1 MNSLKTKKASIR
13 VIEMVDYNIY
23 INKAIDAAVFYA
35 PKVLLA
41 VIVLLVGLRLIKYMG
56 KLTRKAM
63 DKKNMEES
71 LKHFLVSLISIFL
84 KVILVVTVIS
94 MVGVETTSFVAV
106 LAAAGFAIGMALQ
119 GSLGNFAGGVLIL
132 LFKPFKVGDVIEA
145 QGQKGKVSQ
154 IEIFNTIIKTPDNQ
168 TVIVPNGILSNGI
181 INNLSTEKT
190 RRVDLTFGIGYDDDL
205 KKAQQILNKI
215 VNKHNKIL
223 KDPAPFVRVAE
234 LGDST
239 VNFTVRAWAE
249 GKDYWDVHFDLT
261 EQVKLEFDKEKIS
274 IPYPQMDVHLHK

>member
-1 MNSLKTKKASIR
+1 LNSLKTKKASIR

>member
-1 MNSLKTKKASIR
+1 
-13 VIEMVDYNIY
+13 MVDYNIY